1 MSLEYGDNEIIM
13 EKKLYPLKFIPVA
26 SRRPWGGNALVSE
39 LGKRFVEC
47 DEDGNEVPIPSDELI
62 GESWELADM
71 GIEDSVVA
79 NGWLAGNTISEIMET
94 YLERVVGED
103 VYNYYG
109 RQFPLL
115 IKFLDIN
122 DKLSVQ
128 VHPDDEVA
136 AERYDSLGKAEI
148 WYVMDAKPGAKMYC
162 GFTREVS
169 AQEFYDRCH
178 NGTVEEILNVIEP
191 RKGDVIYITPGTVH
205 AADGGLLIA
214 EIQESSDMTFRLYDW
229 GREFNP
235 ATARKTHLDE
245 AIDVIDYRAFD
256 AGLYRKGPLWGEEA
270 SHQPCRAA
278 MCSCGCGEDCD
289 CGCQDGGECHCEE
302 EGHECHCHGH
312 NHHHEEGG
320 VVETLVESPQF
331 NVSKLNLSDPLHIY
345 TEKFESFIVYIC
357 LEGAA
362 SVQIPSVKENGE
374 AFMDNYEFAKG
385 ETILVPAEMPDFY
398 LVPRD
403 RSTLLLEAVTRP
415 VEEQDQY
422 IDPDTE
428 AFLENED
435 YEGLED
441 DCCEEHHS
449 GSSPLGFFGS
459 GHIS

>member
-1 MSLEYGDNEIIM
+1 
-13 EKKLYPLKFIPVA
+13 
-26 SRRPWGGNALVSE
+26 
-39 LGKRFVEC
+39 
-47 DEDGNEVPIPSDELI
+47 
-62 GESWELADM
+62 
-71 GIEDSVVA
+71 
-79 NGWLAGNTISEIMET
+79 
-94 YLERVVGED
+94 
-103 VYNYYG
+103 
-109 RQFPLL
+109 
-115 IKFLDIN
+115 
-122 DKLSVQ
+122 
-128 VHPDDEVA
+128 
-136 AERYDSLGKAEI
+136 
-148 WYVMDAKPGAKMYC
+148 MDAKPGAKMYC

-331 NVSKLNLSDPLHIY
+331 NVSKLKLSDPLHIY
-345 TEKFESFIVYIC
+345 TEKFESFILYIC

>member
-1 MSLEYGDNEIIM
+1 M
-13 EKKLYPLKFIPVA
+13 EKKLYPFKFVPVA
-26 SRRPWGGNALVSE
+26 SRRPWGGSALVKE
-39 LGKRFVEC
+39 LGKNFVEC
-47 DEDGNEVPIPSDELI
+47 DEEGNETVLGDDVLI

-71 GIEDSVVA
+71 GVEDSVVA
-79 NGWLAGNTISEIMET
+79 NGWLAGNTISELMET
-94 YLERVVGED
+94 YLERIVGED
-103 VYNYYG
+103 VYNFYG

-162 GFTREVS
+162 GFNREVS

-178 NGTVEEILNVIEP
+178 AGTVDEVLNVIEP
-191 RKGDVIYITPGTVH
+191 KKGDVIFITPGTVH

-245 AIDVIDYRAFD
+245 AIDVIDYRPFD
-256 AGLYRKGPLWGEEA
+256 FGLYRKGPLWGEEA
-270 SHQPCRAA
+270 MYVPCKAHE
-278 MCSCGCGEDCD
+278 CCCGEDC
-289 CGCQDGGECHCEE
+289 
-302 EGHECHCHGH
+302 ECHCH
-312 NHHHEEGG
+312 EESQEGQMIQN
-320 VVETLVESPQF
+320 LVECPQF
-331 NVSKLNLSDPLHIY
+331 SVSKIALTDPLHIY
-345 TEKFESFIVYIC
+345 TDKFESFIVYIC

-362 SVQIPSVKENGE
+362 SVQVPSVKENGE
-374 AFMDNYEFAKG
+374 AYMENYEFSKG
-385 ETILVPAEMPDFY
+385 ETILVPADMPDFF

-403 RSTLLLEAVTRP
+403 RETLLLEAVTRP
-415 VEEQDQY
+415 VEEVDGY
-422 IDPDTE
+422 IDPETE

-441 DCCEEHHS
+441 GAFDDDEPQAPS
-449 GSSPLGFFGS
+449 GASPLNFFS
-459 GHIS
+459 

>member
-1 MSLEYGDNEIIM
+1 M
-13 EKKLYPLKFIPVA
+13 EKKLYPFKFIPVP
-26 SRRPWGGNALVSE
+26 SRRPWGGSALVTE
-39 LGKRFVEC
+39 MGKHFVEV
-47 DEDGNEVPIPSDELI
+47 DEEGNENVLGSDVLI

-71 GIEDSVVA
+71 GVEDSVVE
-79 NGWLAGNTISEIMET
+79 NGWLAGNTISELMET
-94 YLERVVGED
+94 YLERIVGED

-162 GFTREVS
+162 GFTREVT
-169 AQEFYDRCH
+169 AQEFYDRCK
-178 NGTVEEILNVIEP
+178 NGTVDEILNVIEP

-229 GREFNP
+229 GREFDP
-235 ATARKTHLDE
+235 KTARKTHLDE

-256 AGLYRKGPLWGEEA
+256 PGLYRKGPLWGDEA
-270 SHQPCRAA
+270 SYVA
-278 MCSCGCGEDCD
+278 
-289 CGCQDGGECHCEE
+289 CHSHE
-302 EGHECHCHGH
+302 EGHECHCHQ
-312 NHHHEEGG
+312 ESQEGQM
-320 VVETLVESPQF
+320 VQTLVDVPQF
-331 NVSKLNLSDPLHIY
+331 TVSKIALSDPLHIY
-345 TEKFESFIVYIC
+345 TEKFQSFIVYIC

-362 SVQIPSVKENGE
+362 SIQVPSTNEKGE
-374 AFMDNYEFAKG
+374 ACMDNYEFAKG
-385 ETILVPAEMPDFY
+385 ETILVPADMPDFF

-403 RSTLLLEAVTRP
+403 RATLLLEGTTRP
-415 VEEQDQY
+415 VEEVDGY

-428 AFLENED
+428 AYLEGED
-435 YEGLED
+435 YEGVED
-441 DCCEEHHS
+441 ESDDEPKGPE
-449 GSSPLGFFGS
+449 GASPLNFFS
-459 GHIS
+459 

>member
-1 MSLEYGDNEIIM
+1 M

-47 DEDGNEVPIPSDELI
+47 DEDGNEVPVPSDELI

-459 GHIS
+459 GHSHIS

>member
-1 MSLEYGDNEIIM
+1 M

-47 DEDGNEVPIPSDELI
+47 DEDGNEVPVPSDELI

-331 NVSKLNLSDPLHIY
+331 NVSKLKLSDPLHIY

>member
-1 MSLEYGDNEIIM
+1 M
-13 EKKLYPLKFIPVA
+13 EKKLYPFKFIPVP
-26 SRRPWGGNALVSE
+26 SRRPWGGSALVTE
-39 LGKRFVEC
+39 MGKHFVEV
-47 DEDGNEVPIPSDELI
+47 DEEGNENVLGSDVLI

-71 GIEDSVVA
+71 GVEDSVVE
-79 NGWLAGNTISEIMET
+79 NGWLAGNTISELMET
-94 YLERVVGED
+94 YLERIVGED

-162 GFTREVS
+162 GFTREVT
-169 AQEFYDRCH
+169 AQEFYDRCK
-178 NGTVEEILNVIEP
+178 NGTVDEILNVIEP

-229 GREFNP
+229 GREFDP
-235 ATARKTHLDE
+235 KTARKTHLDE

-256 AGLYRKGPLWGEEA
+256 PGLYRKGPLWGDEA
-270 SHQPCRAA
+270 SYVA
-278 MCSCGCGEDCD
+278 
-289 CGCQDGGECHCEE
+289 CHSHE
-302 EGHECHCHGH
+302 EGHECHCHQ
-312 NHHHEEGG
+312 ESQEGQM
-320 VVETLVESPQF
+320 VQTLVDVPQF
-331 NVSKLNLSDPLHIY
+331 TVSKIALSDPLHIY
-345 TEKFESFIVYIC
+345 TEKFQSFIVYIC

-362 SVQIPSVKENGE
+362 SIQVPSTNEKGE
-374 AFMDNYEFAKG
+374 ACMDNYEFAKG
-385 ETILVPAEMPDFY
+385 ETILVPADMPDFF

-403 RSTLLLEAVTRP
+403 RATLLLEGTTRP
-415 VEEQDQY
+415 VEEVDGY

-428 AFLENED
+428 AFLEGED
-435 YEGLED
+435 YEGVED
-441 DCCEEHHS
+441 ESDDEPK
-449 GSSPLGFFGS
+449 GPAGASPLNFFS
-459 GHIS
+459 

>member
-1 MSLEYGDNEIIM
+1 MSLEYGDNVIIM

-47 DEDGNEVPIPSDELI
+47 DEDGNEVPVPSDELI

-128 VHPDDEVA
+128 VHPDDEIA

-312 NHHHEEGG
+312 HHHHEEGG